1 MKDSP
6 SFAAPSDFG
15 GHPRGLG
22 TLFFTEMWERFSYY
36 GMRAILMYFMLAPVA
51 AGGLALSARQGG
63 LIYGTYTM
71 CVYVLSI
78 PGGFIAD
85 NFLGS
90 RRAVFYACIIIAL
103 GHFTLAFH
111 SLDAFFGGLTLVA
124 LGSGLLKPN
133 MSSMVGGLY
142 RPGDPRRDAGFS
154 IFYMGVNLGAFIA
167 PFVTGYLAQS
177 AQWKRFLVAMGFN
190 PANSWHWGFAAA
202 GVGMTLGLTVFV
214 VTGRRIAHV
223 GLPPAREAGRP
234 WGRLALVLAGVA
246 AFFFYVRKSDQ
257 PGYEWMRSIYVI
269 VPVAVVLLFGF
280 RKDLNAKRI
289 AAVAVF
295 FIAAMVFW
303 MIFEQ
308 AGSTIALFGDRL
320 TRTEIFGWSFPSAWF
335 QSINSFFVIL
345 LAPVFAWIWVKLGD
359 RQPSSPF
366 KFMLGLVFLGLS
378 FALMVPAARL
388 TATGRVSPLW
398 VVGLFF
404 LQTLGELCLSPVGL
418 STMTKLAPPK
428 LVGLVLGIWFLADA
442 LGNKV
447 AGLLAGEFTTDPA
460 KLAAFFSHQAIIVG
474 VASLALLA
482 LVPWVKRLMGGVK

>member
-1 MKDSP
+1 MPAPDSY
-6 SFAAPSDFG
+6 AAPTDFG
-15 GHPRGLG
+15 GQPRGLT

-36 GMRAILMYFMLAPVA
+36 GMRALLMYFMLAPAV
-51 AGGLALSARQGG
+51 AGGLGLTARQGG

-71 CVYVLSI
+71 AVYVLSI

-85 NFLGS
+85 NFLGA

-103 GHFTLAFH
+103 GHYTLAFH
-111 SLDAFFGGLTLVA
+111 SLNTFFAGLALVA

-133 MSSMVGGLY
+133 MSSMVGSLY

-154 IFYMGVNLGAFIA
+154 IFYMGVNLGAFTA

-177 AQWKRFLVAMGFN
+177 AQWKRCLVGFGFN
-190 PANSWHWGFAAA
+190 PIDSWHWGFAAA
-202 GVGMTLGLTVFV
+202 GVGMTFGLTIYLLS
-214 VTGRRIAHV
+214 GRRIAHV
-223 GLPPAREAGRP
+223 GLPPPPTVRRP
-234 WGRLALVLAGVA
+234 WGRLAIVLAGVA
-246 AFFFYVRKSDQ
+246 VFFFYVRESDQ
-257 PGYEWMRSIYVI
+257 PGYEWMRSVYVI
-269 VPVAVVLLFGF
+269 SPVAIVLAYGF

-320 TRTEIFGWSFPSAWF
+320 TRTEILGWAFPSAWF
-335 QSINSFFVIL
+335 QAINPFFVIL
-345 LAPVFAWIWVKLGD
+345 LAPAFAWLWVKLGD
-359 RQPSSPF
+359 RQPSSPL
-366 KFMLGLVFLGLS
+366 KFMLGFIFLGLS
-378 FALMVPAARL
+378 FALMVPAAKL
-388 TATGRVSPLW
+388 TAMGRVSPLW
-398 VVGLFF
+398 IVGLFF

-460 KLAAFFSHQAIIVG
+460 KLSAFFAHQALIIGACAV
-474 VASLALLA
+474 ALLA
-482 LVPWVKRLMGGVK
+482 LVPWIKRLMGGVK